1 MILAYNALNAFHI
14 SLQKHDALCG
24 LGKKEEKKKGIEA
37 HVNSVKELKRLKKEK
52 IKMYK
57 SVKGEH
63 NVPTRDLSEY
73 TVW

>member
-1 MILAYNALNAFHI
+1 MHSMLSTSAFK
-14 SLQKHDALCG
+14 SMMLSVG
-24 LGKKEEKKKGIEA
+24 YGREKGKKGIAE

-52 IKMYK
+52 IKTYK

-73 TVW
+73 TDLIIHL

>member
-24 LGKKEEKKKGIEA
+24 LGKRGRKKWIEK
-37 HVNSVKELKRLKKEK
+37 HVNSVKELKRLKTEK

-63 NVPTRDLSEY
+63 NVPT